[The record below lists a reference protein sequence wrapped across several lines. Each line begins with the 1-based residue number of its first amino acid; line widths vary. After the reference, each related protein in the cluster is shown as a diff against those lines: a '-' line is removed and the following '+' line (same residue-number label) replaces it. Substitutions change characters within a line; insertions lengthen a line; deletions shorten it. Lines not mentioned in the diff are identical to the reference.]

1 MSEESKIASQTE
13 AKPWAR
19 HENEAWQNAIQTTK
33 EVEQLYNKILTA
45 VDQALKITPFDETT
59 SKLRELRSHLN
70 ESSQI
75 KDVFRKD
82 TGRPYSWRWW
92 LYRFSPLFWFRKL
105 TELAIGPFLVRQ
117 QDFNTI
123 AVKYVDEMADYLT
136 SANQRIMGIHQLLG
150 AFFLQITPWID
161 VKIREVRS
169 EQNYNIANHYG
180 AIIHSHIHEAL
191 QDYNDKLQKQLH
203 GLFVLIQPIQILEQ
217 QTIQLQRELEDVWH
231 GLQKVDGLIEPFL
244 KNVEEQVNQLTN
256 VSRQIM
262 PIKESITKVQELR
275 QLIESFEERYYPAI
289 RVEPFELERIRTDIN
304 QLKNHMPLVIQP
316 GDNNGRPPKAWE
328 FPKSRD
334 LRYEVFEDI
343 FRGSSEWVKKKLE
356 QYLNIF
362 KDAAEPIV
370 DIGCG
375 RGEFLELMRDAG
387 KEAYGIEIN
396 QHEIEQLKNKGIRV
410 VSEDAIDHIDSL
422 ANESI
427 GGGFCA
433 QVVEHLT
440 PDNVYRLVTS
450 LQSKMKSGAP
460 LVIETINPLS
470 IQAFHSS
477 YLVDPT
483 HIYPVHPQTLLFFLR
498 YAGFKN
504 VHVKKITPF
513 PPESQLQNPDQIG
526 DAEVKQYLNA
536 LVQRLNSILYD
547 FAEYYVLGYKP

>member
-1 MSEESKIASQTE
+1 MSEESKIPSSTE
-13 AKPWAR
+13 ARPWAR
-19 HENEAWQNAIQTTK
+19 HENEAWQDAIHATK
-33 EVEQLYNKILTA
+33 EVEQLYNHILTA
-45 VDQALKITPFDETT
+45 VDQALKISPFDETII
-59 SKLRELRSHLN
+59 KLQELQSHLN
-70 ESSQI
+70 ELSQI
-75 KDVFRKD
+75 KNAFRKD
-82 TGRPYSWRWW
+82 TGRPYSARWW
-92 LYRFSPLFWFRKL
+92 LYRFSPLFWFQKL
-105 TELAIGPFLVRQ
+105 TELAVAPLLARQ
-117 QDFNTI
+117 QDFNIT
-123 AVKYVDEMADYLT
+123 AVNYVNEMAHYLT
-136 SANQRIMGIHQLLG
+136 SANQRLMGVHQLLG

-161 VKIREVRS
+161 VKIREVRC
-169 EQNYNIANHYG
+169 EQNYNLASHYG

-191 QDYNDKLQKQLH
+191 QDFNANLQKQLH

-217 QTIQLQRELEDVWH
+217 QTIQIQRELEDLWH
-231 GLQKVDGLIEPFL
+231 GLQKVDGLMEPFL
-244 KNVEEQVNQLTN
+244 KNVEEQVNQLLN
-256 VSRQIM
+256 ISQQIT
-262 PIKESITKVQELR
+262 PVKESLAKVHELR
-275 QLIESFEERYYPAI
+275 QLIESFEERYYPLI
-289 RVEPFELERIRTDIN
+289 RVEPFELERIRTDID
-304 QLKNHMPLVIQP
+304 QLKNHAPIVTVP

-343 FRGSSEWVKKKLE
+343 FRGSSEWVKQKLE

-387 KEAYGIEIN
+387 KDAYGIEIN
-396 QHEIEQLKNKGIRV
+396 QHEIEQLKKKGIRV
-410 VSEDAIDHIDSL
+410 VNENAIDHIASL
-422 ANESI
+422 ADESI

-440 PDNVYRLVTS
+440 PDNVYQLVSS

-470 IQAFHSS
+470 VQAFHSS

-504 VHVKKITPF
+504 VQVKKITPF
-513 PPESQLQNPDQIG
+513 PRESQLQNPDQIVDG
-526 DAEVKQYLNA
+526 EIKQYLNA

-547 FAEYYVLGYKP
+547 CAEYYVLGYKP